1 MKAHYQCLDLIK
13 TGGFGEIYR
22 AIQTKEGI
30 DRLVIL
36 KTIKKKLIKTKKVQ
50 DQFEDELRV
59 TFPLIHPNIGQII
72 DYYEDD
78 DQVFFVM
85 EYIQGK
91 TIRELQKKSDKVK
104 KYMTIPQVIY
114 LILESCKGLS
124 YAHNFVDPF
133 KKSKNPIIHRDIS
146 PQNIMVT
153 YNGRIKVID
162 FGVAK
167 AKTNI
172 NITAQGEYKGKPAY
186 MPPEYINGKYY
197 DHRFDQFS
205 LGVIF
210 WELLT
215 NKKLFTGKNYVEVL
229 KKIDICDVP
238 LPRFFNSDI
247 DHDLQEIVLKM
258 LHANYRKRYAHL
270 GEVEKELEKKL
281 FQLDP
286 GFTPGSFQNF
296 VESVFKSEILWEKA
310 KIKSLLSNSN

>member
-1 MKAHYQCLDLIK
+1 MKPLYKSLDLLK

-22 AIQTKEGI
+22 AIQIKEGLK
-30 DRLVIL
+30 RLVIL
-36 KTIKKKLIKTKKVQ
+36 KTIKKKLIKTKKIQ

-59 TFPLIHPNIGQII
+59 TFPLSHPNIGQII
-72 DYYEDD
+72 DYYEDE

-91 TIRELQKKSDKVK
+91 TVRELQKKSDKVK
-104 KYMTIPQVIY
+104 KYMSIPQVLY
-114 LILESCKGLS
+114 LVLESCKGLA
-124 YAHNFVDPF
+124 YAHNFVDSF
-133 KKSKNPIIHRDIS
+133 KKAKSPIIHRDIS

-172 NITAQGEYKGKPAY
+172 NITSQGEYKGKPAY
-186 MPPEYINGKYY
+186 MPPEYIHGKYY

-238 LPRFFNSDI
+238 LPRFYNSEI
-247 DHDLQEIVLKM
+247 DHELQEIVLKM
-258 LHANYRKRYAHL
+258 LHSNYRKRFSSL
-270 GEVEKELEKKL
+270 SDVEVELEKKL
-281 FQLDP
+281 YSLEP
-286 GFTPGSFQNF
+286 SFTPGVFQDF
-296 VESVFKSEILWEKA
+296 VETVFRSEIVWEKA
-310 KIKSLLSNSN
+310 KIKSLLTVD